1 MSILVL
7 HEDRTMN
14 RRDFFNSRADTWD
27 DSCRH
32 DHDRINEILDL
43 LPIRM
48 GDAVMDVG
56 AGTGVLIPFL
66 LERIGAGGTITAIDM
81 AEKMIRIAEEKF
93 DCKNVRFVAD
103 DVFTADLPSSAF
115 DVIICYSVFPHFDDK
130 RDAVR
135 LLARY
140 LKADGVIAICHSQ
153 GRDQINS
160 MHKIKSPAVAH
171 DHLPTALEIEE
182 HLEAAGFETDTI
194 IDTGRLFVL
203 VGRKRHYGE
212 YVTEV

>member
-1 MSILVL
+1 M
-7 HEDRTMN
+7 HEKQNMN

-27 DSCRH
+27 DRCRH

-48 GDAVMDVG
+48 GDAVLDVG

-66 LERIGAGGTITAIDM
+66 LERIGAGGMITAIDM

-93 DCKNVRFVAD
+93 DCENVRFVAD

-130 RDAVR
+130 KDTVR
-135 LLARY
+135 LLVRY
-140 LKADGVIAICHSQ
+140 LKANGVIAICHSQ
-153 GRDQINS
+153 WREQINCL
-160 MHKIKSPAVAH
+160 HKNKSPAVAH
-171 DHLPTALEIEE
+171 DHLPTSWEIED
-182 HLEAAGFETDTI
+182 HLDAAGCETDTI
-194 IDTGRLFVL
+194 IDTGRLFVV